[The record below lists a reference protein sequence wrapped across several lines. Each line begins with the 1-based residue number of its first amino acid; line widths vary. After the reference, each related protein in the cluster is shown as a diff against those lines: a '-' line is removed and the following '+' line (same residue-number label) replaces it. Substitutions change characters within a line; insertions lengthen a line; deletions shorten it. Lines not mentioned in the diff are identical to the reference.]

1 MLSRRPL
8 LLAVA
13 LLLGACSDD
22 STTTA
27 APPGKVTL
35 RVSALLPVGGEP
47 VREPFDDACVS
58 LGADRLLGVELT
70 VENYALRSPGVC
82 GDSVQCGYDQVTLLR
97 ASDGST
103 AVGPVAS
110 ASTAVLLD
118 LSGVEPLDG
127 DYLVHPELLTT
138 SGKPFTSNFEEE
150 PVDQPVTITSGKCA
164 ESGAGAGGNA
174 GASAGGASGAGATD
188 G

>member
-1 MLSRRPL
+1 MLSRRPI
-8 LLAVA
+8 LLALA

-35 RVSALLPVGGEP
+35 RVSALLPVGGQP
-47 VREPFDDACVS
+47 VREPFDAACVS

-70 VENYALRSPGVC
+70 IENYALRSPGIC
-82 GDSVQCGYDQVTLLR
+82 GDAVQCGYAQLTLLR

-103 AVGPVAS
+103 AVGPIAT
-110 ASTAVLLD
+110 ASTGVVLD
-118 LSGVEPLDG
+118 LSGVAPLDG

-138 SGKPFTSNFEEE
+138 YGKPFTSNFEEE
-150 PVDQPVTITSGKCA
+150 PVDLPVRITSGKCA
-164 ESGAGAGGNA
+164 ESGAGGAGGA
-174 GASAGGASGAGATD
+174 GAGGASGAGATD